1 VTAAVNNFRFNES
14 PVALLDRVTEAG
26 ATTAALPREWSDYFT
41 RAAMPPM
48 RVEDFNMSSVSQA
61 S

>member
-1 VTAAVNNFRFNES
+1 MG
-14 PVALLDRVTEAG
+14 LLDRVTEAG
-26 ATTAALPREWSDYFT
+26 ATTATLPREWSDNFT